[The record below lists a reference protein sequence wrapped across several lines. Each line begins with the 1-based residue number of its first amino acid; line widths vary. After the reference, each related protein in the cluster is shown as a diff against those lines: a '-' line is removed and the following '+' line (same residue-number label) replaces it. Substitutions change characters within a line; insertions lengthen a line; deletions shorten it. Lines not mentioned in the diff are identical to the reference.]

1 MKELRTYA
9 VTIRKSGSRYER
21 RIIVRSCVSP
31 MAACR
36 VAHLTKTR
44 PGETAIL
51 AYAGRA
57 LTQ

>member
-1 MKELRTYA
+1 MKELRTYS

-21 RIIVRSCVSP
+21 RIIVKACVSP

-36 VAHLTKTR
+36 VAHLTKTK
-44 PGETAIL
+44 PGECAIG

-57 LTQ
+57 FAH